1 MEDVWSGS
9 AVSAADPREATLPQ
23 NVKMSK
29 MQSLSEVDVTPSGQG
44 TKRESKCRKHRA
56 YFQGA
61 QKQSSGSKEKQN
73 QRWGRFLKFSWGR

>member
-1 MEDVWSGS
+1 MFGLAQQSV
-9 AVSAADPREATLPQ
+9 LPIL
-23 NVKMSK
+23 VKMSK
-29 MQSLSEVDVTPSGQG
+29 MQSLREVDVTPSGQG

-61 QKQSSGSKEKQN
+61 QKQSSGSKEKQS